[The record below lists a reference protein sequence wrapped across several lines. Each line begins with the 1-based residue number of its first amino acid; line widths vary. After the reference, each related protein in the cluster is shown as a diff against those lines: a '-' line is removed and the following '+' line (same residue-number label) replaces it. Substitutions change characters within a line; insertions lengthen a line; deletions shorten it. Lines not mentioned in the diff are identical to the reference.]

1 MPTFHLVCVSQTLD
15 LKDEFTTG
23 WAVVRTE
30 EETAPEFASRLY
42 LTQAEAAAEAQR
54 LASQHA

>member
-1 MPTFHLVCVSQTLD
+1 MPTFHLVCVTQTRD
-15 LKDEFTTG
+15 PEDEFTIG
-23 WAVVRTE
+23 WGVVRTE

-54 LASQHA
+54 LAGQHA